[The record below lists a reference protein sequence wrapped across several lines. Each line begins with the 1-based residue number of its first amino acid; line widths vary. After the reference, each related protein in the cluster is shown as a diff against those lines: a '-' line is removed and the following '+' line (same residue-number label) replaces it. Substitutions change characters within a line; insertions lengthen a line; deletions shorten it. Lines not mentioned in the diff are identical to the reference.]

1 MIILVEVT
9 FQLGLSIIQTLAL
22 IVGVAYYI
30 TLSKKQ
36 QKTREHILESQELTR
51 KAQEQTLETRKT
63 QIFMEIYNETYN
75 NDSFINA
82 YVKLADF
89 TIQSYDE
96 YLELMEDEEIK
107 KASTKIAMFFEGV
120 GVLVREG
127 HVNIRLFALL
137 MTGMTRSWWER
148 LYKPCLEEGRMK
160 RNFPRWMS
168 ESEYL
173 YNEMMKYHKEHPELA
188 T

>member
-1 MIILVEVT
+1 MIIVVEVIY
-9 FQLGLSIIQTLAL
+9 QLGLCIIQTLAI
-22 IVGVAYYI
+22 IVGIAYYI
-30 TLSKKQ
+30 TISKKQ
-36 QKTREHILESQELTR
+36 QKTRENILESRELAR

-63 QIFMEIYNETYN
+63 QIFMEIYNETYI

-82 YVKLADF
+82 YVRLAD
-89 TIQSYDE
+89 ISILSYEE

-148 LYKPCLEEGRMK
+148 NYKPCLEEGRIK

-173 YNEMMKYHKEHPELA
+173 YNEMMKFHKEHPELA

>member
-1 MIILVEVT
+1 MGKETI
-9 FQLGLSIIQTLAL
+9 LSINIRLGMLQ
-22 IVGVAYYI
+22 VPRFSNSVM
-30 TLSKKQ
+30 K
-36 QKTREHILESQELTR
+36 
-51 KAQEQTLETRKT
+51 
-63 QIFMEIYNETYN
+63 
-75 NDSFINA
+75 
-82 YVKLADF
+82 
-89 TIQSYDE
+89 
-96 YLELMEDEEIK
+96 DEEIK

-127 HVNIRLFALL
+127 HINIRLFALL

-148 LYKPCLEEGRMK
+148 IYKPCLEEGRMK

-173 YNEMMKYHKEHPELA
+173 YKEMMKYHKEHPELA